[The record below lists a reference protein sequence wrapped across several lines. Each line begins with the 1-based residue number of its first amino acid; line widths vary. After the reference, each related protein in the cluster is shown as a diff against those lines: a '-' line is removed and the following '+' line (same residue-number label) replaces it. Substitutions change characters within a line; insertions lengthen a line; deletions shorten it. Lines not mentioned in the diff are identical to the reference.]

1 MKKIYSKPEVEVFEF
16 EVENGFALSYDPSA
30 GITGSTEQY
39 QNGSGLSWDGSTP
52 GGSSSDDGGS
62 FGTNDNGLGNNISW
76 DF

>member
-39 QNGSGLSWDGSTP
+39 GTGGSLTWDGPSST
-52 GGSSSDDGGS
+52 GNDGGS

>member
-39 QNGSGLSWDGSTP
+39 GTGGNLSWE
-52 GGSSSDDGGS
+52 GSSSTGNDGGS